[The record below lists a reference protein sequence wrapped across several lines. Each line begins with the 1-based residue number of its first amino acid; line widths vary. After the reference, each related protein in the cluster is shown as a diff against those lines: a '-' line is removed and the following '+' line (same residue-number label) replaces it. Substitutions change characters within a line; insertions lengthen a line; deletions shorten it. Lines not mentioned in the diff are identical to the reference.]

1 MPSWTLADL
10 MSQATTRAGRR
21 DDIAKSDVS
30 FWVNASYQEV
40 AQLTEYALQ
49 ERIAVSS
56 TTSGEYRVDLP
67 TDFHALLNLSI
78 WTTDAG
84 SGRTLTQTNINQI
97 DESGFYP
104 LGTPQRYTI
113 YANWLELHP
122 SPDSGY
128 SLQMRYLSMTTDL
141 TAETDVPSLETAW
154 RKAILYLTEA
164 ELWAYS
170 DNPEQE
176 AIARQRY
183 YNYVNSLENL
193 HARRQKNRDGMR
205 VYPIYPEV
213 RPTSKRSFDV
223 V

>member
-1 MPSWTLADL
+1 MPSWTLANL

-21 DDIAKSDVS
+21 DDILKSDVS

-78 WTTDAG
+78 WTTDSG
-84 SGRTLTQTNINQI
+84 SGRTLTQVRPSYI

-104 LGTPQRYTI
+104 VGEPQRYAV
-113 YANWLELHP
+113 YADWLELHP

-141 TAETDVPSLETAW
+141 VEESDVPSLDTAW
-154 RKAILYLTEA
+154 RKAVLYLSEA
-164 ELWAYS
+164 EMWAMS
-170 DNPEQE
+170 DNPAQE

-193 HARRQKNRDGMR
+193 HAKRQKDRDGLR
-205 VYPIYPEV
+205 VHPVYPEV
-213 RPTSKRSFDV
+213 RSTSKRSFDV